1 MLVEADLKGS
11 VALVTGGS
19 LGIGRATCV
28 ALARAGAQ
36 VAINYRS
43 HPDEAD
49 QVLQAVRDSG
59 SRAIKIQADVA
70 DQQAVEDMVA
80 QVVKH
85 FGKLDI
91 AIGNAAYSDR
101 EPFVEADMTGFRRT
115 IEVTMWGEIGRASCR
130 ERV

>member
-19 LGIGRATCV
+19 LGIGRATCI

-36 VAINYRS
+36 VAVNYRS

-49 QVLQAVRDSG
+49 EVLQAVRDSG

-80 QVVKH
+80 RWCSTSANWT
-85 FGKLDI
+85 LPS
-91 AIGNAAYSDR
+91 AMRPTATANLLSR
-101 EPFVEADMTGFRRT
+101 PT
-115 IEVTMWGEIGRASCR
+115 
-130 ERV
+130 